1 MSSSE
6 STQGSSSSSSSCT
19 TSSSTDTEEDEGDHD
34 ELIAIPDVHKKPL
47 VAQESIAASSSR
59 LKTNTID
66 DTTKMHSDSVVSSIP
81 TSSKPKIRLSL
92 KLPISKQGKASKQP
106 SSLASSA
113 VTNKTNVVRS
123 KGPTFA
129 SVTTIIP
136 SVASSKAKPKNV
148 VGKNMDLIE
157 SSIDTSKLPVEKKR
171 NKIGELTVDTN
182 NSTDVMKSNNIN
194 KNGQKKRAGSPKV
207 APGSTKRRASSRSPL
222 QPESETSHLQPQQQG
237 QQQTTA
243 PKPQFLFTGGM
254 KIPQIKLPQLQSPG
268 LIIHPSIGMSNTSSA
283 NNASSGV
290 MQRQQQ
296 QQAATGPTTAL
307 ATAINTSV
315 GGGGVSSSG
324 SALSTHALHSEKT
337 SAANIFSNSM
347 KNVGYIFPSFS
358 TVAQNPTS
366 SADVVP
372 SEKPTSSPELTHRGS
387 STVRSVQDIF
397 DRWIPGKEAKALVP
411 KEFYLPLST
420 TPEIKECENSSDI
433 PNEVP
438 LLDRFIKSLSS
449 SLKTHEVDVTT
460 SMVGKDML
468 SCREP
473 QSFESMLPVSLTT
486 PFPEEYISAYQ
497 QYVRDVQLREQSI
510 YAYQKQMNEYQFN
523 KDKAEDK
530 KRHPLKDSKQ
540 EEVKVNESEKET
552 PLVSTDIP
560 PIPQPPSVSD
570 FELEELPFPPI
581 HLVKHLDF
589 PSFFQSKTATYYN
602 LLSNNIAD
610 PQYVGANAPGLL
622 GLIQLLSGN
631 MQDGTVYA
639 TVPSYASGGPGS
651 SKEKGALPMPST
663 GKGKKAKEK
672 RSKQLEDVANNREV
686 EGVVVT
692 VVTEN
697 SKPLPVPSDSGMT
710 W

>member
-6 STQGSSSSSSSCT
+6 STQGSSSSSSSCS
-19 TSSSTDTEEDEGDHD
+19 TSSSTDTEEDAGCHD
-34 ELIAIPDVHKKPL
+34 ELMAIPDVNKKPL

-59 LKTNTID
+59 LKTNTIN
-66 DTTKMHSDSVVSSIP
+66 DTMKIHSDSVVSSIP
-81 TSSKPKIRLSL
+81 ASAKPKIRLSL
-92 KLPISKQGKASKQP
+92 QLPISKQGKAIKQP

-113 VTNKTNVVRS
+113 VTNKAKVVRS

-148 VGKNMDLIE
+148 VGKNMELME
-157 SSIDTSKLPVEKKR
+157 SSIIDTSKLSVEKKR
-171 NKIGELTVDTN
+171 KKVGELTVDTN
-182 NSTDVMKSNNIN
+182 NDTDVLKSNTN
-194 KNGQKKRAGSPKV
+194 NGQKKRAGSPKA
-207 APGSTKRRASSRSPL
+207 APGTTKRRASSRSPL
-222 QPESETSHLQPQQQG
+222 QPESDTSHLQSQG

-283 NNASSGV
+283 NNASSSSGV

-296 QQAATGPTTAL
+296 QQAATAPTTAV

-337 SAANIFSNSM
+337 SAANIFVNTM
-347 KNVGYIFPSFS
+347 KNIGYIFPSFS
-358 TVAQNPTS
+358 TLVQNPIP
-366 SADVVP
+366 ADVVP
-372 SEKPTSSPELTHRGS
+372 DEKPTSAPELTHRGS

-397 DRWIPGKEAKALVP
+397 DRWIPGKEAKTLLP
-411 KEFYLPLST
+411 KEFYLPLSET
-420 TPEIKECENSSDI
+420 LEKKECEETGNI

-438 LLDRFIKSLSS
+438 LLDRFIRSLSF
-449 SLKTHEVDVTT
+449 SLTTNEVDATS
-460 SMVGKDML
+460 SMVGKDVL
-468 SCREP
+468 SCCEP
-473 QSFESMLPVSLTT
+473 QSFEYMLPVSLTT
-486 PFPEEYISAYQ
+486 PLPEEYISAHQ
-497 QYVRDVQLREQSI
+497 QYVRDIQLREKSI
-510 YAYQKQMNEYQFN
+510 YAYQKQMNEYQFS
-523 KDKAEDK
+523 KDKSEDK

-570 FELEELPFPPI
+570 FELEEVLFPPI

-589 PSFFQSKTATYYN
+589 PSFFQSKTASYYN

-663 GKGKKAKEK
+663 GKGKKAKGRRNK
-672 RSKQLEDVANNREV
+672 LLETVANNGEE
-686 EGVVVT
+686 EGTVVT
-692 VVTEN
+692 VVAEN
-697 SKPLPVPSDSGMT
+697 STPLPVPSDSEMA